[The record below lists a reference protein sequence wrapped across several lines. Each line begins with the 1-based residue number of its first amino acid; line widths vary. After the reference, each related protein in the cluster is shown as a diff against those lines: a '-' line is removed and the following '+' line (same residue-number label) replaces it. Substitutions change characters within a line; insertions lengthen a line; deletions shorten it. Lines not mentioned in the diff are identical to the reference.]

1 MPLGVDY
8 SVSHTSWRGGLKVSG
23 GEEWGLL
30 SGWETPNSLISFC
43 SAARS
48 SYIQALDTRTPE
60 CCGQWLGSPLQA
72 TLPSAVHG
80 NAHSKASFR
89 DGWKMVLSIL
99 WGQRSQ
105 DRSSEGNSTVVRR
118 TWGSFLPESGGGGCC
133 RGGSGE
139 AEGDSRV
146 SGGPPSSPT
155 LGACG
160 AGTCGRRS
168 GSTSCTGTS

>member
-1 MPLGVDY
+1 MPLGWITQ
-8 SVSHTSWRGGLKVSG
+8 SGLKVSG

-30 SGWETPNSLISFC
+30 SGWETPISLVSFC

-48 SYIQALDTRTPE
+48 SHIQALDTQTHKERPAPE
-60 CCGQWLGSPLQA
+60 CWGQWLGSPLQA
-72 TLPSAVHG
+72 TLPISCPRKCPQQGLFQRRLENGPQHPVRPTQPGSELRREFHG
-80 NAHSKASFR
+80 GEK
-89 DGWKMVLSIL
+89 DVGVL
-99 WGQRSQ
+99 
-105 DRSSEGNSTVVRR
+105 
-118 TWGSFLPESGGGGCC
+118 PSGVGAEACC

-139 AEGDSRV
+139 AEGDLRV